1 MIQASRLQVA
11 YDRRVAVDQFDL
23 EVGCGEIVALIGPN
37 GSGKSTVLKTM
48 ARLLPA
54 SAGAV
59 YLDGRAIQRL
69 PTKEVARRLCI
80 LTQHPDSLTDLTV
93 RQLVAYGRA
102 PHQPWYRWQD
112 PQAEQVIDWAL
123 NQTKLTDCAERPL
136 QQLSGGERQRA
147 WIAMALAQQPRIL
160 LLDEPTTF
168 LDIGHQLEVM
178 ELLAR
183 LNQTLKLTILMV
195 LHDLN
200 QAIGY
205 GQRVVV
211 LQRGRKVAE
220 GPPESVITAALLK
233 QVYQVDAAIVHYG
246 TPARPVVLPLGLA
259 ASAAL
264 GARKE

>member
-1 MIQASRLQVA
+1 
-11 YDRRVAVDQFDL
+11 
-23 EVGCGEIVALIGPN
+23 
-37 GSGKSTVLKTM
+37 
-48 ARLLPA
+48 
-54 SAGAV
+54 
-59 YLDGRAIQRL
+59 
-69 PTKEVARRLCI
+69 
-80 LTQHPDSLTDLTV
+80 
-93 RQLVAYGRA
+93 
-102 PHQPWYRWQD
+102 
-112 PQAEQVIDWAL
+112 
-123 NQTKLTDCAERPL
+123 
-136 QQLSGGERQRA
+136 
-147 WIAMALAQQPRIL
+147 MALAQQPRIL

-233 QVYQVDAAIVHYG
+233 QVYQVDVAIVHYG